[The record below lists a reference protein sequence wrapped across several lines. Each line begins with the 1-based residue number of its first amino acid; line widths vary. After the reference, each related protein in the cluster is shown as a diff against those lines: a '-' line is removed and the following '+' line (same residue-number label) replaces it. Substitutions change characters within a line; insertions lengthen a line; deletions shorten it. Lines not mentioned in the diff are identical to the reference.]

1 MAEFWPEPALGFMQ
15 AFEKLT
21 FFSMNHTWNLHLM
34 SHTHWIVEWTW
45 LSYILFM
52 NWTLR
57 QDVLHCFVEKSLFSS
72 LVSPPTP
79 THSEAHGLTTPYRTI
94 HSHRSFCFDP
104 SIGSCLLLPIPFSD
118 KSLLLLL
125 YSYYYFCASHSSG
138 QESFKNLNYF
148 VARHGAIFL
157 KVAFLFWIRFISY
170 SVWFYEFA
178 KSCQVLRNPRTF
190 FSNTH
195 THTRAHKYI

>member
-1 MAEFWPEPALGFMQ
+1 
-15 AFEKLT
+15 
-21 FFSMNHTWNLHLM
+21 MNHTWNLHLM
-34 SHTHWIVEWTW
+34 SHTHWIVERTW
-45 LSYILFM
+45 LSYNLFM

-57 QDVLHCFVEKSLFSS
+57 QDALFCWGLSVLLPYISSNASPLRGTHTYYPILYHTFPLLFRFDSS
-72 LVSPPTP
+72 T
-79 THSEAHGLTTPYRTI
+79 
-94 HSHRSFCFDP
+94 
-104 SIGSCLLLPIPFSD
+104 GSCLLLPIPFSD

-157 KVAFLFWIRFISY
+157 KVAFLFWIKFISY

-178 KSCQVLRNPRTF
+178 KSFQVLRNPRTS

-195 THTRAHKYI
+195 K